1 VIIPLPI
8 DYSHISGCL
17 NWYVNFL
24 CAHVHI
30 SFNKRSWM
38 WGDGVLHNAN
48 CITFGH
54 NLLGKE
60 WCLILFG
67 VDVLNTLKK
76 VDWKPIVRRSVHSPF
91 FKHWEWISTTR
102 TVMSHF
108 GVWYFKHVKKKLWW
122 ETHYGKECIFPV
134 FKHWEWIF
142 NNNKTDISFWCWHLN
157 TLKKLGRKPTMGRS
171 LHSPFL
177 SI

>member
-1 VIIPLPI
+1 M
-8 DYSHISGCL
+8 ST
-17 NWYVNFL
+17 
-24 CAHVHI
+24 CAHQFQQKELNVRRW
-30 SFNKRSWM
+30 SFCIMQIALHFVTICLARS
-38 WGDGVLHNAN
+38 DVS
-48 CITFGH
+48 F
-54 NLLGKE
+54 
-60 WCLILFG
+60 LFG

-142 NNNKTDISFWCWHLN
+142 NNNKIDISFWCWHLN